1 MLVIDVI
8 ILLEAKGMET
18 CVIIP
23 CIMFSNVHACVK
35 EKLFAGHLLKMA
47 KWILF
52 KLLQ

>member
-1 MLVIDVI
+1 MLAIDVI

-18 CVIIP
+18 RVIIP
-23 CIMFSNVHACVK
+23 CIMFSYVRACVK
-35 EKLFAGHLLKMA
+35 KKLFTGHLLKMV